1 MGKRFG
7 GKYSPPS
14 GDSRPDVTPQGAFQ
28 KAKVDPVGA
37 RANLMFMPA
46 IFLASFSLNDG
57 AIGLAL
63 GMIGAAILVFAAWLL
78 RDGLRAEAAYNDRK
92 VARRPAIPRKLF
104 ASVLTGVG
112 VGLAVYKNHPGVLGP
127 VLLGLVA
134 TVLHATAF
142 GFDPMRDKGMDGI
155 DTHQQDRVARVVDE
169 AERHLSAMREEIRRA
184 GDRQMEGRVERFQ
197 DAARD
202 MIRTVEED
210 PRDLSSARRYLG
222 VYLLGAR
229 DATAKF
235 ADIYARTRD
244 EAARRD
250 YAQLLDDLEQSFSA
264 RTRKMLLEDRS
275 DLTVE
280 IEVLRERLEREG
292 VHL

>member
-1 MGKRFG
+1 MAKRFG
-7 GKYSPPS
+7 GKYSPNS
-14 GDSRPDVTPQGAFQ
+14 DDTSLEQATRGNFQGAR
-28 KAKVDPVGA
+28 VDPVGA
-37 RANLMFMPA
+37 RANLMFMPP
-46 IFLASFSLNDG
+46 IFLGAFSINDG
-57 AIGLAL
+57 AIGMA
-63 GMIGAAILVFAAWLL
+63 IGLTGTAVLVLAAWLL
-78 RDGLRAEAAYNDRK
+78 REGLRAEDAYNARK
-92 VARRPAIPRKLF
+92 VARRPAFPRKMF

-112 VGLAVYKNHPGVLGP
+112 VGLAVYKNDHGLLAALIFGVAALS
-127 VLLGLVA
+127 LHVA
-134 TVLHATAF
+134 AF
-142 GFDPMRDKGMDGI
+142 GFDPLQDKGMDGI

-169 AERHLSAMREEIRRA
+169 AERHLSAMTEAIKRA
-184 GDRQMEGRVERFQ
+184 GDRQMEARVERFQ
-197 DAARD
+197 ETARD

-210 PRDLSSARRYLG
+210 PRDLSSARKYLG

-235 ADIYARTRD
+235 ADLYARTRD
-244 EAARRD
+244 EKARND
-250 YAQLLDDLEQSFSA
+250 YAQLLDDLEKSFSA